1 MTACVTVWTLVRV
14 CVYRPLHPG
23 WSPVHPRLLPAG
35 CAALSASPAP
45 TAPTWTHDDTPPPA
59 GRSEKEMA
67 NMRMRKTKK
76 LCWTNRFTTMRCI
89 KNSWQRETGAAWT
102 RARLQCAKYRQ
113 PRPCNDCHFLVRFAI
128 QAREKDPEKAQQL
141 LPNGSVPLTGSAF
154 TPATD
159 LAYTLIE

>member
-76 LCWTNRFTTMRCI
+76 LCWRNTVGSPPWDALKIAGR
-89 KNSWQRETGAAWT
+89 G
-102 RARLQCAKYRQ
+102 RQ
-113 PRPCNDCHFLVRFAI
+113 EKPGLVRVYSALNTDSRGLATIAI
-128 QAREKDPEKAQQL
+128 SLSVSPFRPEKK
-141 LPNGSVPLTGSAF
+141 
-154 TPATD
+154 
-159 LAYTLIE
+159 TLRKLSNSCLMEVCH